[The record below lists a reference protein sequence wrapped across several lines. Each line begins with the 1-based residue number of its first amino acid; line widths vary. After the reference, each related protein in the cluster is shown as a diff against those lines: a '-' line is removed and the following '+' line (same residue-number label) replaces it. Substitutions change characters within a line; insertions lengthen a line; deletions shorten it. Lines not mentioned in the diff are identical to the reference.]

1 MDRGLQHCTGGSD
14 QNHPKEKAMQ
24 EGKVVVWGNLA
35 NSGEK
40 KRSKRQRRRERY
52 MQLNSEF
59 QRTVK
64 RDKKVFLSEQRK
76 EIEENNKMEGVEIS
90 LRKLKIPRENLMQRW
105 SQ

>member
-1 MDRGLQHCTGGSD
+1 
-14 QNHPKEKAMQ
+14 
-24 EGKVVVWGNLA
+24 
-35 NSGEK
+35 
-40 KRSKRQRRRERY
+40 

-90 LRKLKIPRENLMQRW
+90 LRQLKIPRENLMQRW